1 MNKGNEE
8 KITALYERLSH
19 DDELQG
25 DSNSIANQKKLLEKF
40 AGENGLTNI
49 RHYTDDGWSGGN
61 FDRPAWNRMVQD
73 IEHDRIGCVLVKD
86 MSRVG
91 RDYLQVGFYTEV
103 VFPKQGVHFI
113 AVANGVDS
121 DKDESSEFAPFL
133 NVLNE
138 WYLRDISK
146 KIRATVQ
153 LKAKNGKPVTNTLPF
168 GYLRNPENKNEWIV
182 DEEAADV
189 VRRVFH
195 LILSGRN
202 ANEAARILTEEQI
215 PTPSC
220 HRYLHSSGS
229 CRMPKYPYT
238 WNSRS
243 VRDIINNPV
252 YYGCTVNFRTANDS
266 YKAKKRHLQQPSEWQ
281 IIENT
286 HEAIIEKNEWLQ
298 ARQMLENVTNKNA
311 ARKKY
316 SHPLEGYVYCADCGS
331 RMYYHHNRPHPVR
344 DENGDPT
351 GRLTNEQDFFL
362 CSSQVNAGTH
372 HQKLCSRHHVRTD
385 ELQEL
390 ILSMLREIT
399 AYAQLDFSRFTL
411 DILQQYLPVRE
422 TSGDDIR
429 LSILQFRNRCS
440 EIDDTLQKLYEDYF
454 AGKVSDA
461 ALEQK
466 VARYEAEQTE
476 LEQKIKALEEQKDF
490 CESRQLDAEKFL
502 QLAEQYAGFPE
513 LTEEVLKT
521 FVDKILVHE
530 ADWSTGSKE
539 QEIEI
544 YFNFIGNFTIPQ
556 PEISPEEAAKLE
568 AERQKKIIR
577 RERRRRQCEQ
587 WNKAHKAAV
596 TKTAVSEEAD
606 QGSAD
611 QKDTDPENSSTQRI
625 HEKEEPAE

>member
-40 AGENGLTNI
+40 AAENGLENI

-121 DKDESSEFAPFL
+121 DMDETSEFAPFL

-153 LKAKNGKPVTNTLPF
+153 LKAKNGKPVTNKVPF
-168 GYLRNPENKNEWIV
+168 GYKKSRDKKDLWIV
-182 DEEAADV
+182 DEEAAEVV
-189 VRRVFH
+189 VRIFQM
-195 LILSGRN
+195 ILDGKN
-202 ANEAARILTEEQI
+202 ACETARILSEKQI
-215 PTPSC
+215 PTPSGY
-220 HRYLHSSGS
+220 RYLHSDGR
-229 CRMPKYPYT
+229 CKKPKYPYT

-243 VRDIINNPV
+243 IRDIISSPV

-266 YKAKKRHLQQPSEWQ
+266 YKAKDRRKLDPSEWQ

-286 HEAIIEKNEWLQ
+286 HEAIIDKTDWQ
-298 ARQMLENVTNKNA
+298 KAQQMLRQATSKKDRA
-311 ARKKY
+311 KKY
-316 SHPLEGYVYCADCGS
+316 SHPLEGYIYCADCGS
-331 RMYYHHNRPHPVR
+331 LMYYHHQRPYAKR
-344 DENGDPT
+344 DENGQKTDQM
-351 GRLTNEQDFFL
+351 TNEQDYFL
-362 CSSQVNAGTH
+362 CSSQETARNHRERA
-372 HQKLCSRHHVRTD
+372 CSRHHVRTD

-399 AYAQLDFSRFTL
+399 DYAKLDFSRFTQ
-411 DILQQYLPVRE
+411 DVLQQYVPVRE
-422 TSGDDIR
+422 VSEDDIR
-429 LSILQFRNRCS
+429 LSILQFKNRYS
-440 EIDDTLQKLYEDYF
+440 EIDDAIQKLYEDYF
-454 AGKVSDA
+454 TGNVSDEK
-461 ALEQK
+461 LEQA
-466 VARYEAEQTE
+466 VNEYENEQAEVEKQITT
-476 LEQKIKALEEQKDF
+476 LEQRKSI
-490 CESRQLDAEKFL
+490 CETKQLDAEKFL
-502 QLAEQYAGFPE
+502 QLAERFAGFPE
-513 LTEEVLKT
+513 LTRDVMST
-521 FVDKILVHE
+521 FIEKILVHE
-530 ADWSTGSKE
+530 ADWRTGTKE

-544 YFNFIGNFTIPQ
+544 YFNFIGNFVIPE
-556 PEISPEEAAKLE
+556 PEITPEEAARLE
-568 AERQKKIIR
+568 ADRQKKMIR
-577 RERRRRQCEQ
+577 REKRRRQCER
-587 WNKAHKAAV
+587 WNAAHKNK
-596 TKTAVSEEAD
+596 KT
-606 QGSAD
+606 Q
-611 QKDTDPENSSTQRI
+611 
-625 HEKEEPAE
+625 EKEETAV